1 MRYSLM
7 NTIKPTM
14 LMPTIFMAA
23 LVAGLALGGGETMA
37 QTASEAPTS
46 LTETY
51 GDWVVRCVSP
61 AATEGQPAPAR
72 ICEMTQELQQQQT
85 GQRVLAVSVQKAESG
100 GRLTVVAPFGLLLS
114 EGVKLSV
121 GETPVA
127 ALGFTT
133 CLPAGCIAVSDLE
146 AAALDT
152 LKAGDQAV
160 VEMTDTN
167 AQPVKVN
174 LSLKGFTAA
183 WNRLGAI

>member
-7 NTIKPTM
+7 NTVKYTT
-14 LMPTIFMAA
+14 LMAG
-23 LVAGLALGGGETMA
+23 LVAGLTLGSGETMA
-37 QTASEAPTS
+37 QTVNEAPTS

-61 AATEGQPAPAR
+61 EAAEGQPASGR
-72 ICEMTQELQQQQT
+72 VCEMTQELQQQQT
-85 GQRVLAVSVQKAESG
+85 GQRVLALSVQKAESS

-121 GETPVA
+121 GEMPLV

-133 CLPAGCIAVSDLE
+133 CLQAGCIAVSNLE
-146 AAALDT
+146 AAAIDT
-152 LKAGDQAV
+152 LAAGDQVV

-167 AQPVKVN
+167 DQPLKLNV
-174 LSLKGFTAA
+174 SLRGFTAA
-183 WNRLGAI
+183 WNKLASL